1 MQRSLSRILRD
12 SESLGLGVM
21 ELCAKSGVSR
31 ATVCRGRKGAHL
43 GDDVIDR
50 LSAVVRD
57 TAAKRRDA
65 AARVLG

>member
-12 SESLGLGVM
+12 SQDLGLGVG
-21 ELCAKSGVSR
+21 ELCAHAGVSR
-31 ATVCRGRKGAHL
+31 ATVHRGKRGIRI